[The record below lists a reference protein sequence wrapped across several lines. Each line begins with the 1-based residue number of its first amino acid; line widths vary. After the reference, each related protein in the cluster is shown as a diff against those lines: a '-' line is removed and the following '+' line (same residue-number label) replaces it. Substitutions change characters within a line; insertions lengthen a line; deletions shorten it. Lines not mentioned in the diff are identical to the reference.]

1 MFFKKSCLASS
12 MIFIFIY
19 IFKCL
24 VHERFNTIYK
34 RIIGFRA
41 KGI

>member
-1 MFFKKSCLASS
+1 MFGFKHD
-12 MIFIFIY
+12 FYFYIY